1 MNTSNVETIP
11 ISYSDIEQAAQRLD
25 GVAHRTPVMTSRTLN
40 EICGCEIFLKC
51 ENYQRMGAFKFRGA
65 YNALSQLDDE
75 QKRHGVITFSSG
87 NHAQAVALSGK
98 LLNIPA
104 VIVMPKD
111 APKVKLNGTKGYGAE
126 VLLYDRS
133 EEKREEIA
141 KEIQKER
148 GMVLIPPFDHP
159 HIMAGQGTAAKELFE
174 DVGSLDALLVP
185 CGGGGLISGSA
196 ISATHFSPECE
207 VYGVE
212 PEAGNDGQQS
222 FESGQ
227 LISIPTPKT
236 IADGAQTNSLGDLTL
251 AVILKHVKQMLTATD
266 AELIRTMF
274 FLYERMKMVVEP
286 TATLGLAPV
295 FNKNLDLSGK
305 RVGIILSGGNVDL
318 KALGDLF
325 STID

>member
-1 MNTSNVETIP
+1 MTTSNIETTP
-11 ISYSDIEQAAQRLD
+11 VFFSDIEQAAQRLD

-75 QKRHGVITFSSG
+75 QKKCGVITFSSG

-104 VIVMPKD
+104 TIVMPKD

-141 KEIQKER
+141 KEIQEER

-174 DVGSLDALLVP
+174 DVGPLDALLVP

-196 ISATHFSPECE
+196 ISANHFSPECE
-207 VYGVE
+207 IFGVE

-222 FESGQ
+222 FKSRQ
-227 LISIPTPKT
+227 LVSIPTPKT
-236 IADGAQTNSLGDLTL
+236 IADGAQTNSLGHLTL
-251 AVILKHVKQMLTATD
+251 AVMLKHVKQMLTATD
-266 AELIRTMF
+266 DELIRTMF
-274 FLYERMKMVVEP
+274 FLYERMKLVVEP

-318 KALGDLF
+318 KALGNLF
-325 STID
+325 STI